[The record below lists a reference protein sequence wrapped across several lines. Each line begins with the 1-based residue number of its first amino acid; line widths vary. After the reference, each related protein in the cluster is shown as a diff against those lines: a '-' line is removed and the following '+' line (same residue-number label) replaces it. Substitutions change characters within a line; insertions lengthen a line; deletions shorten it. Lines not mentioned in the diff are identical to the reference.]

1 MARKLRVQLSGGDH
15 VMNRGDR
22 REPIFKDDEDRRRF
36 LETLGEGVRE
46 DERAG
51 ACLLL
56 DARSGVFPQ
65 LVEGFR

>member
-1 MARKLRVQLSGGDH
+1 
-15 VMNRGDR
+15 MNRGDR